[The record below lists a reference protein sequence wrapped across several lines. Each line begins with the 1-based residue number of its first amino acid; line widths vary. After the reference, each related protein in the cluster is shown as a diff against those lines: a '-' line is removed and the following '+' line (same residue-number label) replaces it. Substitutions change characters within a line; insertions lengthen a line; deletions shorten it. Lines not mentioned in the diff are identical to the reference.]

1 MTAYLHAE
9 KVVHSRD
16 DDIDSRIVAG
26 LSSQVI
32 LKIYTITSF
41 FFINIPSEVQ
51 NKVTLIVNDA
61 LNSKI
66 RVVKRVLFFSD
77 NLNMKSLVLSIN
89 HQLTSGRPGF
99 DFQPHK
105 QKLK

>member
-1 MTAYLHAE
+1 MNTYLHAE

-16 DDIDSRIVAG
+16 DDVDSHIVAG

-32 LKIYTITSF
+32 LKIYTITRF

-51 NKVTLIVNDA
+51 NKVTLIVTDA

-66 RVVKRVLFFSD
+66 RVVKRVLFFPD
-77 NLNMKSLVLSIN
+77 NLNMKSLALSIN

>member
-1 MTAYLHAE
+1 MTTYLHTE
-9 KVVHSRD
+9 KVVHGRD
-16 DDIDSRIVAG
+16 DDIDSCIVAG

-32 LKIYTITSF
+32 LKIYTNYKF

-51 NKVTLIVNDA
+51 NKVTLSVTDA

-66 RVVKRVLFFSD
+66 MVVKRVVFFSHC
-77 NLNMKSLVLSIN
+77 LNMKSLALSIN

-99 DFQPHK
+99 NSQPHK
-105 QKLK
+105 